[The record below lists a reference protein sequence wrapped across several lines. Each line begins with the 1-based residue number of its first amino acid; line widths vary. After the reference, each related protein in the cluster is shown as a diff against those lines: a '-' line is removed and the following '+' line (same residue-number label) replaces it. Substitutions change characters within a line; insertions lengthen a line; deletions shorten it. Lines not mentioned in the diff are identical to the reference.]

1 MLESRNTMFEESIL
15 VEKSLPL
22 NGEVNLSGA
31 KNAVLVIMTSL
42 LLTSGKSVLKN
53 IPASEDVFCMIELL
67 QKLGVEVDF
76 DIKNK
81 TLYADTAHVNNFKI
95 DSTIMK
101 RMRASVLALGPL
113 LARFGY
119 ASLAMP
125 GGCAI
130 GERPINFHLTNFKKM
145 GVEFIEEGEYL
156 TGKVSKLNAKKLVLE
171 YPSVGATE
179 NIVMAATLTQGK
191 TTIVNAALEP
201 EVLDLIDILKK
212 MGANISILAPAS
224 IEIEGVATLHPVEHS
239 VMCDRLEAGSLLL
252 AAAISG
258 GNIYI
263 PNARANCLDVFLLKL
278 EDMGHA
284 IITQDD
290 CPGIRLIA
298 TNKPQAV
305 SFKTMPYPGFPT
317 DLQAPM
323 MAALALSEGVSEIE
337 ETVYENRFLHAAELN
352 KMGAQIKIDGTKAF
366 VTGVKEL
373 NGMTVNATDIRASCA
388 LVIAGLVANGQ
399 TIIKNIHHFKR
410 GYDELDKKLNS
421 LGAKVTVNSYPTIAM
436 HVNSFG
442 QKEIS

>member
-1 MLESRNTMFEESIL
+1 MFEESIL

-42 LLTSGKSVLKN
+42 LLTSGKSILRN

-67 QKLGVEVDF
+67 QKLGVEVNF
-76 DIKNK
+76 DIINK
-81 TLYADTAHVNNFKI
+81 TLYADTSHINNFKI

-125 GGCAI
+125 GGCSI
-130 GERPINFHLTNFKKM
+130 GTRPINFHLTNFKKM
-145 GVEFIEEGEYL
+145 GVEFSQDGEYL
-156 TGKVSKLNAKKLVLE
+156 VGKVNKLNAKKLILE

-179 NIVMAATLTQGK
+179 NIVMAATLTMGK
-191 TTIVNAALEP
+191 TTIINAALEP

-212 MGANISILAPAS
+212 MGANISILAPAT
-224 IEIEGVATLHPVEHS
+224 IEIEGVQTLSPVDHF

-258 GNIYI
+258 GDIYI
-263 PNARANCLDVFLLKL
+263 PNAQANYLDVFLLKL
-278 EDMGHA
+278 EDMGHT
-284 IITQDD
+284 IITQENI
-290 CPGIRLIA
+290 PGIRLIA

-323 MAALALSEGVSEIE
+323 MAALALAEGVSEIE

-352 KMGAQIKIDGTKAF
+352 KMGANIQINGTKAL

-373 NGMTVNATDIRASCA
+373 NGMSVNATDIRASCA
-388 LVIAGLVANGQ
+388 LVIAGLVASGQ
-399 TIIKNIHHFKR
+399 TTIKNIHHFKR

-421 LGAKVTVNSYPTIAM
+421 VGAKVTVNNYPSIPHVVSSY
-436 HVNSFG
+436 G
-442 QKEIS
+442 QKEI